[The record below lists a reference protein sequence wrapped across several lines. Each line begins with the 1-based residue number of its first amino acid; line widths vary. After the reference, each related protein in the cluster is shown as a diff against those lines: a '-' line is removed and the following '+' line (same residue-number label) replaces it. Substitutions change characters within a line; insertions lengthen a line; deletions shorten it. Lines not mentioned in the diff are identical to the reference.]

1 MSLTTEST
9 EERMDTL
16 KRRTGESGNR
26 GKVKQSPTHRLTDS
40 PTQSVSPTRR
50 LDDSPIP
57 VSLCAL
63 CGLFLLFVL
72 FVTGCAST
80 GYVESIKSDVDV
92 ERLNDRKEMA
102 GLKTSVDNLSHDV
115 ALLKEQSI
123 SALKEGQSA
132 LLSQVGDLSKE
143 IQVLEGRFDE
153 NKYSN
158 DKTIKDLLAEKDL
171 QQARISAL
179 ENEVKAL
186 KGTGVQQAQTP
197 PSAAVPAPEGTA
209 APSEEQKASST
220 TDYTT
225 AQKLYDDAQIDFKGK
240 HYEEAK
246 QKFEKFTTDF
256 PKHILAP
263 NAYFWIGETYY
274 AEKKY
279 EDAILAYEN
288 FLKKYPSHD
297 KAKGAMLKQGYA
309 FIEIGDK
316 KTGKVILERVI
327 EKYPQ
332 SAEAELAEKKIAEI
346 LHSKN
351 SKKKKS

>member
-1 MSLTTEST
+1 MFLPF
-9 EERMDTL
+9 L
-16 KRRTGESGNR
+16 K
-26 GKVKQSPTHRLTDS
+26 KVNMPG
-40 PTQSVSPTRR
+40 TQYAAHRR
-50 LDDSPIP
+50 LERP
-57 VSLCAL
+57 AL
-63 CGLFLLFVL
+63 CLLL
-72 FVTGCAST
+72 IWMLAGCAST
-80 GYVESIKSDVDV
+80 GYVESMKSDTDV
-92 ERLNDRKEMA
+92 EILKDRQEIA
-102 GLKTSVDNLSHDV
+102 QLKNSVDTLSRDI
-115 ALLKEQSI
+115 ASLKEQSVT
-123 SALKEGQSA
+123 ALKEGQSS

-153 NKYSN
+153 NKYSL

-179 ENEVKAL
+179 ENEVKGL
-186 KGTGVQQAQTP
+186 KATGVQQAQTP
-197 PSAAVPAPEGTA
+197 PAAAVPGTEATAPPA
-209 APSEEQKASST
+209 EEQKKASSA
-220 TDYTT
+220 TDYTI

-240 HYEEAK
+240 HYAEAK

-256 PKHILAP
+256 PKHTLAP

-297 KAKGAMLKQGYA
+297 KAKGAMLKQAYA
-309 FIEIGDK
+309 FINIGDK

-346 LHSKN
+346 LHSK
-351 SKKKKS
+351 STRKRK

>member
-1 MSLTTEST
+1 MSLPFFKKMNIKIPALPST
-9 EERMDTL
+9 
-16 KRRTGESGNR
+16 
-26 GKVKQSPTHRLTDS
+26 QYAAH
-40 PTQSVSPTRR
+40 RR
-50 LDDSPIP
+50 LECSVLMGPLC
-57 VSLCAL
+57 SLLILMSA
-63 CGLFLLFVL
+63 
-72 FVTGCAST
+72 GCAST

-92 ERLNDRKEMA
+92 ERLNDRKEMTE
-102 GLKTSVDNLSHDV
+102 LKTSVDNLSRDI
-115 ALLKEQSI
+115 ALLKEQSV
-123 SALKEGQSA
+123 SALKEGQSS

-153 NKYSN
+153 NKYSF

-197 PSAAVPAPEGTA
+197 PAAAVPAPEGTA
-209 APSEEQKASST
+209 APAEEQKKASSA
-220 TDYTT
+220 TDYTI

-246 QKFEKFTTDF
+246 QKFEKFTTQF
-256 PKHILAP
+256 PKHTLAP

-288 FLKKYPSHD
+288 FLKKYPAHD
-297 KAKGAMLKQGYA
+297 KAKGAMLKQGYS
-309 FIEIGDK
+309 FIDIGDK

-351 SKKKKS
+351 SRKKK

>member
-1 MSLTTEST
+1 MK
-9 EERMDTL
+9 TL
-16 KRRTGESGNR
+16 NRRIGESENR
-26 GKVKQSPTHRLTDS
+26 GEVKQSPPHRLT
-40 PTQSVSPTRR
+40 
-50 LDDSPIP
+50 DSPIP

-63 CGLFLLFVL
+63 CGLFFLLASL
-72 FVTGCAST
+72 MTGCAST
-80 GYVESIKSDVDV
+80 GYVDTIKSDA
-92 ERLNDRKEMA
+92 EIQRINDRKEMA
-102 GLKTSVDNLSHDV
+102 DLKTSVDNLSRDI
-115 ALLKEQSI
+115 ALLKEQSVA
-123 SALKEGQSA
+123 ALKEGQTS
-132 LLSQVGDLSKE
+132 LLAQVGDLSKA
-143 IQVLEGRFDE
+143 IQILEGRFDE
-153 NKYSN
+153 NKYST

-171 QQARISAL
+171 QQARIAAL
-179 ENEVKAL
+179 ENDVKEL
-186 KGTGVQQAQTP
+186 KAKGIQQSP
-197 PSAAVPAPEGTA
+197 PAEAIPAPEGTA
-209 APSEEQKASST
+209 APAGEQKKASSA

-256 PKHILAP
+256 PRHTLAP

-274 AEKKY
+274 AAKKY

-297 KAKGAMLKQGYA
+297 KAKGAMLKQAYS
-309 FIEIGDK
+309 FIDIGDK

-346 LHSKN
+346 LHG
-351 SKKKKS
+351 KKKK